1 MLFMGCDGKVACIQR
16 RTDYELRGQL
26 QRARVRTRSLRSRL
40 ISGSPSTSIQT
51 CKMVF
56 LFSLRH
62 STAPLACLSVYHRM
76 PDAEAATT
84 LAPLRVDQQAG
95 HLSPQVL
102 LSRMRQSKQG
112 TPSGADHLH
121 VLPGRKSNTVTRL
134 TRDTRAQLVR
144 SFGKTRSAV
153 CMARVRDEATTS
165 CMLCCTEAG
174 TAWCR
179 VFACTHLSVS
189 TVISWSLDLY

>member
-1 MLFMGCDGKVACIQR
+1 
-16 RTDYELRGQL
+16 
-26 QRARVRTRSLRSRL
+26 
-40 ISGSPSTSIQT
+40 
-51 CKMVF
+51 
-56 LFSLRH
+56 
-62 STAPLACLSVYHRM
+62 M

-84 LAPLRVDQQAG
+84 FAPLRVDQQAG

-112 TPSGADHLH
+112 TPSGADPMN

-134 TRDTRAQLVR
+134 TRDTRGQLVL

-165 CMLCCTEAG
+165 CMLCCTGTG

-179 VFACTHLSVS
+179 VFACARTFLSAQLSLRSNFSTGACSRLDVS
-189 TVISWSLDLY
+189 LAACPGSTADKWKLHGAQACDEHSPWIIISAGRATETCSTPAGVSPASKASSSLMSSRNSS